1 MRFLIIIK
9 LFETVTGAD
18 IVRVQQEMGEQLQYM
33 LGTGQI
39 VASGTFADTRGGFFL
54 VDVDE
59 EEDFLGLLG
68 TAILDNFAI
77 EPHPIVPFER
87 VLEMQK
93 KIYGPRI

>member
-1 MRFLIIIK
+1 MRFLITIK
-9 LFETVTGAD
+9 LFETVTGAE

-33 LGTGQI
+33 LGTGQV

-77 EPHPIVPFER
+77 ESHPIVPFET
-87 VLEMQK
+87 VVEMQK
-93 KIYGPRI
+93 KLYGPRI